1 MFHHLYHARALWG
14 LISFINWFLLCG
26 HVTQDKGKE
35 GDLWFLVGEEGR
47 ETMYEKRNLIIMF
60 GIQFLVCLIKAV
72 GCELALHVN
81 CLSLC
86 YNGDPSARS

>member
-35 GDLWFLVGEEGR
+35 GDLWFLVGRRGERLCMRKE
-47 ETMYEKRNLIIMF
+47 I
-60 GIQFLVCLIKAV
+60 
-72 GCELALHVN
+72 
-81 CLSLC
+81 SL
-86 YNGDPSARS
+86 